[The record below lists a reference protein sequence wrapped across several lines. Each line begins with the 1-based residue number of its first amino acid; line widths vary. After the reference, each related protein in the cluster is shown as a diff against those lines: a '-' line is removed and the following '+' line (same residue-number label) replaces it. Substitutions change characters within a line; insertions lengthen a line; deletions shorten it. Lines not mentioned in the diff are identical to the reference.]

1 MVKMPSMRNNHN
13 NLSAYVIL
21 TNTDVS
27 YYSLSVI
34 YILVIMKP
42 YAADYKTMNVFIG
55 RHIDLYTSV
64 HFLYATVHLLR
75 RSLTHVP
82 PFIITTAHVYVR
94 TCSHRIAHM
103 LHITHTH
110 ARIAC
115 VITIHAC
122 ARIAHIT
129 TCAHTCMH
137 AHCIMCTC
145 THYVT
150 HHVRTS
156 HTLQM
161 CCMCSCVHNNKC

>member
-1 MVKMPSMRNNHN
+1 M
-13 NLSAYVIL
+13 L
-21 TNTDVS
+21 TNADVS

-34 YILVIMKP
+34 YILDVIKLC
-42 YAADYKTMNVFIG
+42 AADYKTMNVFIG

-64 HFLYATVHLLR
+64 HFLHATVHLLR
-75 RSLTHVP
+75 RSLIHVP

-115 VITIHAC
+115 VITMHAC

-129 TCAHTCMH
+129 KCAHTHACMRI
-137 AHCIMCTC
+137 A
-145 THYVT
+145 
-150 HHVRTS
+150 
-156 HTLQM
+156 
-161 CCMCSCVHNNKC
+161 SCVHVHIMLHIMCAHRTHYKCAACVRACITINVRFVCNND